1 MHDLAAPSE
10 VTMSAYA
17 GGAVGYANAVN
28 AFRTNSKTVCEC
40 DGNYEHALFPDD
52 ATELSGFTPS
62 FLWLLRD
69 FYLDLEEDGRKVCI
83 IGSCTHCTLV
93 DHLR

>member
-1 MHDLAAPSE
+1 MTLQHPRRSPCQL
-10 VTMSAYA
+10 ML
-17 GGAVGYANAVN
+17 GALWDIANAVN

-93 DHLR
+93 DQLR